1 MKNAVLTVHF
11 MDGTKVSVR
20 YPRQAGVDATTIA
33 ATVKRALD
41 ADKIIVE
48 IDGDLLTI
56 PMRNVKYFHLTP
68 APDHL
73 PQGVIRGGK
82 LIS

>member
-11 MDGTKVSVR
+11 MDGTKLLVR
-20 YPRQAGVDATTIA
+20 YPRLTGVDATTIA
-33 ATVKRALD
+33 AAVRRALD
-41 ADKIIVE
+41 AEKVIVE
-48 IDGDLLTI
+48 VDGDLLII

-73 PQGVIRGGK
+73 PQGVIRRGR
-82 LIS
+82 LVS